1 MHVQI
6 ELQSGAFLYC
16 RCDKQIKTRL
26 YSMATVALDILHTFI
41 MFHGTYLTT
50 VFVDYFS
57 LLLPGLLKARGFLS
71 QGGLAFHAI
80 PAPSSHCFFPWGLC
94 GCIGSW
100 ATGQD
105 KTDGHIPNYGGGM
118 CDWRGVLWADEVQ
131 ITWTLTQLWPR
142 CGVHTSYAAVN
153 KNALA
158 NILLHKEIQFLL
170 LYNNQH
176 HHKGMSW
183 ASKLWTLFFLAFKFL
198 TCTLCLKFMWAIV
211 VWTLNHENV

>member
-1 MHVQI
+1 MTSLCLNKFTYMHAVCTYTNLHLCMHVQI

-118 CDWRGVLWADEVQ
+118 CDGGVFYELM
-131 ITWTLTQLWPR
+131 R
-142 CGVHTSYAAVN
+142 Y
-153 KNALA
+153 K
-158 NILLHKEIQFLL
+158 
-170 LYNNQH
+170 
-176 HHKGMSW
+176 
-183 ASKLWTLFFLAFKFL
+183 
-198 TCTLCLKFMWAIV
+198 
-211 VWTLNHENV
+211 